1 MKDREH
7 HDSIGFNA
15 IEDGIREAA
24 GLHATNVVAFDGKA
38 FRICRGEND
47 GAIDLDCE
55 SQPKTNLPFLVPQ
68 RRAVEFGA
76 RGAPK
81 DDL

>member
-1 MKDREH
+1 MKHREH
-7 HDSIGFNA
+7 HDSIGFDA
-15 IEDGIREAA
+15 IENGIREAA
-24 GLHATNVVAFDGKA
+24 GLHATNVAVLDGKA
-38 FRICRGEND
+38 FRICRGETD
-47 GAIDLDCE
+47 YAIDLQRE
-55 SQPKTNLPFLVPQ
+55 SQPKTKLPFLVPQ